1 MSAECQVTATRGK
14 VMDEYILCLMLMAF
28 GILCCLSG
36 YAFGYAERD
45 NAIESARD
53 RAYDQWL
60 ETKYTPYEIAT
71 GAADDEAF
79 TDWSNWSGLG
89 RPYSREELDQAWKGV
104 NNE

>member
-1 MSAECQVTATRGK
+1 
-14 VMDEYILCLMLMAF
+14 MDEYGLVLMLMAF

-53 RAYDQWL
+53 RAYDEWL

-71 GAADDEAF
+71 GAADDEAY
-79 TDWSNWSGLG
+79 TDWSNWTGMG
-89 RPYSREELDQAWKGV
+89 YKRSREELDQLWADAKEADLKDA
-104 NNE
+104 NERGE

>member
-1 MSAECQVTATRGK
+1 
-14 VMDEYILCLMLMAF
+14 MDEYGLVLMLMAF

-53 RAYDQWL
+53 RAYDEWL

-71 GAADDEAF
+71 GAADDEAY
-79 TDWSNWSGLG
+79 TDWSGWGGMG
-89 RPYSREELDQAWKGV
+89 RFTQEDIDQQWKSLKTSIERG
-104 NNE
+104 E

>member
-1 MSAECQVTATRGK
+1 
-14 VMDEYILCLMLMAF
+14 MDEYGLVLMLMAF

-53 RAYDQWL
+53 RAYDEWL

-71 GAADDEAF
+71 GAADDEAH
-79 TDWSNWSGLG
+79 TDWSNWRAPFG
-89 RPYSREELDQAWKGV
+89 RFSREELDKEWEDLK
-104 NNE
+104 NSY